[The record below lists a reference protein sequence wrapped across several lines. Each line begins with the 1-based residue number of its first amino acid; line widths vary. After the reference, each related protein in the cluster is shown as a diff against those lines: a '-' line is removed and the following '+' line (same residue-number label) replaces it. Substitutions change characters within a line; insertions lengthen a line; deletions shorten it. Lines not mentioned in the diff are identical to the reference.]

1 MSVKQFL
8 LVFLG
13 GGIGSLLR
21 YIISKTFNT
30 YFQHFYLGTFLVNI
44 LGCLIIGL
52 VLGISFKSNLLSQNQ
67 TLLLTTG
74 FCGGFTTFSTF
85 ALENQSLLK
94 SGEILHFSFYTIA
107 SIAVGI
113 FAVILGLW
121 LSKLM

>member
-1 MSVKQFL
+1 MSMKQFL
-8 LVFLG
+8 LVFIG
-13 GGIGSLLR
+13 GGLGSLLR
-21 YIISKTFNT
+21 YIISRTFNT

-44 LGCLIIGL
+44 IGCLIIGL

-74 FCGGFTTFSTF
+74 FCGGFTTFSAF
-85 ALENQSLLK
+85 ALENQNLLK

-107 SIAVGI
+107 SIAVGV